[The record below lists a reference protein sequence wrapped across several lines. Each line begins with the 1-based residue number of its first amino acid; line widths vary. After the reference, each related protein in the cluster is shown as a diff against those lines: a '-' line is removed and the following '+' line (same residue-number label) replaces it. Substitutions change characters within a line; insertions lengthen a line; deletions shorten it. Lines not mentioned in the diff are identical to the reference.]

1 MNGISINK
9 YLHAK
14 CGEPFIESF
23 LCYSWC
29 WGYRIEEDRPCF
41 QDERETR
48 EEKMVSSK
56 KHFRDVDVDTGCGPR
71 PE

>member
-1 MNGISINK
+1 MKKTG
-9 YLHAK
+9 LV
-14 CGEPFIESF
+14 F
-23 LCYSWC
+23 
-29 WGYRIEEDRPCF
+29 RT
-41 QDERETR
+41 RETR